1 MSEYKVNNVINI
13 FVKILTAII
22 VVLLILGIIGGVMYL
37 LNRPQ
42 GLYIEYDGTAYGNTL
57 LGSSTGGIDVPYNGT
72 APFKVCNSDG
82 WGVYS
87 VQDCIVKIVPNV
99 DETHNFEFTVEGDSK
114 PSEYSGESD
123 LTAAFVENYD
133 GNGLPIAE
141 DGTFTLTADKKDVLD
156 ILEAVHGKSIT
167 LDGEYLT
174 SVYPYIALSVTS
186 PDGGQSLTIPLLFKV
201 GVEGIELDEDG
212 IIL

>member
-1 MSEYKVNNVINI
+1 MSKYKVNNGINI

-22 VVLLILGIIGGVMYL
+22 VVLLILGIVGGLVYF

-42 GLYIEYDGTAYGNTL
+42 GLYVE
-57 LGSSTGGIDVPYNGT
+57 YNGVIYGDTVLDTSSGGLTVDYGST
-72 APFKVCNSDG
+72 ATFKVCNSDG

-87 VQDCIVKIVPNV
+87 VQDCTVKIVPNV
-99 DETHNFEFTVEGDSK
+99 DETHDFEFTVEGDSK

-141 DGTFTLTADKKDVLD
+141 DGTFTLTADKKDVAD

-174 SVYPYIALSVTS
+174 SIYPYIALSVTS

>member
-1 MSEYKVNNVINI
+1 MSKYKVNNGINI
-13 FVKILTAII
+13 FVEMLTAII
-22 VVLLILGIIGGVMYL
+22 VVLLILGIVGGLLYL

-72 APFKVCNSDG
+72 ATFKVCNSDG

-87 VQDCIVKIVPNV
+87 VQDCTVKIVPNV
-99 DETHNFEFTVEGDSK
+99 DDTHDFEYTVEGNAK
-114 PSEYSGESD
+114 PSVYSGEAD
-123 LTAAFVENYD
+123 LTAAFCDDYD
-133 GNGLPIAE
+133 GRGLPIAA
-141 DGTFTLTADKKDVLD
+141 GGSCTITGGKVSVGG
-156 ILEAVHGKSIT
+156 ILEVGDGQTIT

-186 PDGGQSLTIPLLFKV
+186 PDGGQTLTVPLLFAV
-201 GVEGIELDEDG
+201 GVEGIELDKDG
-212 IIL
+212 IIV

>member
-1 MSEYKVNNVINI
+1 MSKYKVNNGINI

-72 APFKVCNSDG
+72 ATFKVCNSDG

-87 VQDCIVKIVPNV
+87 VQDCTVKIVPNV
-99 DETHNFEFTVEGDSK
+99 DETHDFEFTVEGDSK

-141 DGTFTLTADKKDVLD
+141 DGTFTLTADKKDVSD

-174 SVYPYIALSVTS
+174 SLYPYIALSVTS

>member
-1 MSEYKVNNVINI
+1 MSKYKVNNGINI

-22 VVLLILGIIGGVMYL
+22 VVLLVLGIVGGVMYL

-42 GLYIEYDGTAYGNTL
+42 GLYIEYDGTTYGNTA
-57 LGSSTGGIDVPYNGT
+57 LGSSTGGISVPYNGT
-72 APFKVCNSDG
+72 ATFTIGNSDG

-87 VQDCIVKIVPNV
+87 VQDCMVKIVPNV
-99 DETHNFEFTVEGDSK
+99 DDTHDFEYTVKGNAK
-114 PSEYSGESD
+114 PSVYSGESD

-141 DGTFTLTADKKDVLD
+141 DGTFTLTADKKDVSD

-174 SVYPYIALSVTS
+174 SLYPYIALSVTS
-186 PDGGQSLTIPLLFKV
+186 PDGGQSLIIPLLFKV

>member
-1 MSEYKVNNVINI
+1 MYKRQ
-13 FVKILTAII
+13 A
-22 VVLLILGIIGGVMYL
+22 
-37 LNRPQ
+37 
-42 GLYIEYDGTAYGNTL
+42 
-57 LGSSTGGIDVPYNGT
+57 LGSSTGGITVSYGET
-72 APFKVCNSDG
+72 ATFTIGNSDG

-87 VQDCIVKIVPNV
+87 VQDCTVKIVPNV
-99 DETHNFEFTVEGDSK
+99 DETHDFEFTGEGDSK

-141 DGTFTLTADKKDVLD
+141 DGTFTLTADKKDVSD

-186 PDGGQSLTIPLLFKV
+186 PDGGQTLTVPLLFAV
-201 GVEGIELDEDG
+201 GVEGIELDKDG
-212 IIL
+212 IIV

>member
-1 MSEYKVNNVINI
+1 MSKYKTSNGINI

-42 GLYIEYDGTAYGNTL
+42 GLYIEYDGTAT
-57 LGSSTGGIDVPYNGT
+57 
-72 APFKVCNSDG
+72 FKVCNSDG

-87 VQDCIVKIVPNV
+87 VQDCTVKIVPNV
-99 DETHNFEFTVEGDSK
+99 DETHDFEFTVEGDSK

-141 DGTFTLTADKKDVLD
+141 DGTFTLTADKKDVSD

-174 SVYPYIALSVTS
+174 SVYPYIALAVTS

>member
-1 MSEYKVNNVINI
+1 MSKYKTSNGINI
-13 FVKILTAII
+13 FVKILTAIV

-72 APFKVCNSDG
+72 ATFKVCNSDG

-87 VQDCIVKIVPNV
+87 VQDCTVKIVPNV
-99 DETHNFEFTVEGDSK
+99 DETHDFEFTVEGDSK

-141 DGTFTLTADKKDVLD
+141 DGTFTLTADKKDVSD

-174 SVYPYIALSVTS
+174 SVYPYIALAVTS

>member
-1 MSEYKVNNVINI
+1 MSKYKVNNGINI
-13 FVKILTAII
+13 FVKLLTAII

-72 APFKVCNSDG
+72 ATFKVCNSDG
-82 WGVYS
+82 WGVYP
-87 VQDCIVKIVPNV
+87 VQDCTVKIVPNV
-99 DETHNFEFTVEGDSK
+99 DETHDFEFTVEGDRK
-114 PSEYSGESD
+114 PSEHSGESD

-141 DGTFTLTADKKDVLD
+141 DGTFTLTADKKDVSD
-156 ILEAVHGKSIT
+156 ILEAVHGKSIM

-174 SVYPYIALSVTS
+174 SVYPYIALAVTS

-201 GVEGIELDEDG
+201 GVEGIELDEDS

>member
-1 MSEYKVNNVINI
+1 MSKYKVNNGINI
-13 FVKILTAII
+13 FVKILTAIV
-22 VVLLILGIIGGVMYL
+22 VVLLILGIVGGLVYF

-42 GLYIEYDGTAYGNTL
+42 GLYIEYDGTTYGNTA
-57 LGSSTGGIDVPYNGT
+57 LGSSTSGITVPYNGAAT
-72 APFKVCNSDG
+72 FTIGNSDG

-87 VQDCIVKIVPNV
+87 VQDCTVKIVPNV
-99 DETHNFEFTVEGDSK
+99 DETHDFEFIVEGDSK

-141 DGTFTLTADKKDVLD
+141 DGTFTVMVDKIDVAD
-156 ILEAVHGKSIT
+156 ILEALHGKSIT

-174 SVYPYIALSVTS
+174 SIYPYIALSVTS

-201 GVEGIELDEDG
+201 GVEGIELNEDG